1 MRPAILSGIVT
12 WDVPVSYWP
21 IFSHAPLRKLTRPRL
36 LFVSIVTN
44 CNLMALSICQNWST
58 GQTIPVIMRFHF
70 LSKLSSQVGQIL
82 NSMHEGD
89 GVSTKTRGKKHFSL
103 SKWLVRLWSSRSVLT
118 FGKRPKRECS
128 LPFPKSLLRSHFK
141 NNLCS
146 QFLLSVQ

>member
-12 WDVPVSYWP
+12 WNVPVSCWP

-58 GQTIPVIMRFHF
+58 GQTIPVIMRISLFIKAVQPGR
-70 LSKLSSQVGQIL
+70 SIL

-118 FGKRPKRECS
+118 FGKRPKTECS
-128 LPFPKSLLRSHFK
+128 LPFPKSLLRSHFN

-146 QFLLSVQ
+146 QFLLSVL